1 MNIFSQ
7 PHPHKKSAFT
17 LIELLVV
24 ISIIGVLAALT
35 VPAVTG
41 ALDNAR
47 KAAVQNDIAQ
57 IASAIIAYDSEY
69 GKLPPA
75 SSNVSGDLLD
85 TLRGI
90 NTNGNPRKIVFLEAP
105 DYKKNKGGVVADDNV
120 FVDAWSNAIA
130 VALDD
135 DYDNTVKASTNGEE
149 EGDVEVRKRV
159 AIWNVTTNKRQQ
171 VRSW

>member
-1 MNIFSQ
+1 MKKINF
-7 PHPHKKSAFT
+7 PHLPKTAFT

-47 KAAVQNDIAQ
+47 KASVQNDISQ
-57 IASAIIAYDSEY
+57 IANAVIMYDSEY
-69 GKLPPA
+69 GKLPLG
-75 SSNVSGDLLD
+75 SSNVSGDFLD
-85 TLRGI
+85 ALRGI
-90 NTNGNPRKIVFLEAP
+90 NTNANPRKIIFLEAP
-105 DYKKNKGGVVADDNV
+105 EYKKNKGGVVGDDNIY
-120 FVDAWSNAIA
+120 VDAWSNSIA

-135 DYDNTVKASTNGEE
+135 DYDGSVKVSTNGEE
-149 EGDVEVRKRV
+149 EGDVVVRKKV